1 MPALRPPSQR
11 VFLQRPEPSRP
22 TKSWEAA
29 LAQRHPKRPRRQ
41 DSESPPHER
50 PAGDEGEWVDADSVD
65 DNAADADDGGI
76 REGSTPVARRSGKSD
91 PKDDAPEV
99 AGIRVIGGKN
109 RGRKLAYSGDV
120 RTRPMKDRVREALF
134 NLLGKGVEGTVAIDL
149 FAGTGALGIE
159 ALSRGAGWGIFLEKH
174 FPTCQ
179 LIEANLKAVG
189 MEGRGQAIG
198 GDTFLQLR
206 MMRRDGRTFAA
217 PPDATKLPVPVVEP
231 VRWIV
236 FCSPPYEFYISRE
249 AEMLRLLDDIIALA
263 PPGSAIVVEADDRFD
278 PTKLPEPELWDV
290 RRYYPAVV
298 IWRQFPL

>member
-1 MPALRPPSQR
+1 M
-11 VFLQRPEPSRP
+11 
-22 TKSWEAA
+22 
-29 LAQRHPKRPRRQ
+29 AQRHPKRPRRQ
-41 DSESPPHER
+41 DSESPPRER
-50 PAGDEGEWVDADSVD
+50 PAGDEGEWVDVDNLDSL
-65 DNAADADDGGI
+65 ASDGGED
-76 REGSTPVARRSGKSD
+76 EGDEAGAGRAGKGRPVAGRAGKSD
-91 PKDDAPEV
+91 AKDDVPEV

-159 ALSRGAGWGIFLEKH
+159 ALSRGAGWGIFLEKP

-206 MMRRDGRTFAA
+206 MMRRDGRTFTA
-217 PPDATKLPVPVVEP
+217 PPEATKLPVPVIEP
-231 VRWIV
+231 VRWVI

-249 AEMLRLLDDIIALA
+249 AEMLRLLDDMIALA
-263 PPGSAIVVEADDRFD
+263 PPGSAIVVETDDRFD

-298 IWRQFPL
+298 IWRQLPL